1 MRETIIGSQRL
12 GYLLVSGC
20 RSEAEGDKRVQP
32 ELGVNGPGVRG
43 VGGDLSNS
51 RRVVVRGVGEAGS
64 RGVGIR
70 IALKRLSPAKWST
83 GQFRL
88 SSYVG
93 LRRVVLST
101 DLDRAEILE
110 RLLLLLH
117 AIRRCTCWRANT
129 KRILAVG
136 KADSSPLHEAI

>member
-1 MRETIIGSQRL
+1 MRETIIGSQGL
-12 GYLLVSGC
+12 GYLLMSGC
-20 RSEAEGDKRVQP
+20 RCEAEGNKRVQP
-32 ELGVNGPGVRG
+32 KLGVNRPRVGG

-51 RRVVVRGVGEAGS
+51 RRVVARRVGEAGS

-88 SSYVG
+88 PSYVG

-101 DLDRAEILE
+101 GLNRAEILE

-117 AIRRCTCWRANT
+117 TIRRCTCWRANT